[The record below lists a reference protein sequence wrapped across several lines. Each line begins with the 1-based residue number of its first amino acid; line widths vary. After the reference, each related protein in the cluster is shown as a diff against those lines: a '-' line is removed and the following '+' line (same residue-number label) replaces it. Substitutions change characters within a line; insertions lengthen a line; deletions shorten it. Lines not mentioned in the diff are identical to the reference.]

1 MKLEGQIALVT
12 GASRGIGA
20 AILLRLAQQGA
31 VVVGTA
37 TTENGAAQ
45 INADLKQAGLNGRG
59 LALDVCDEAQIS
71 TTVSF
76 VEKEYGAI
84 SILVNNAGITRDN
97 LAMRMKDEE
106 WDAVID
112 TNLKAV
118 FRVSRAVMRGMMK
131 ARAGR
136 IINISS
142 VVGYAGN
149 PGQANYCVTL
159 MRSFRGRIAL

>member
-1 MKLEGQIALVT
+1 M
-12 GASRGIGA
+12 
-20 AILLRLAQQGA
+20 
-31 VVVGTA
+31 
-37 TTENGAAQ
+37 
-45 INADLKQAGLNGRG
+45 
-59 LALDVCDEAQIS
+59 ALDVCDEAQINI
-71 TTVSF
+71 TVSF

-84 SILVNNAGITRDN
+84 FILVNNAGITRDN

-118 FRVSRAVMRGMMK
+118 FRMSRAVMRGMMK

-149 PGQANYCVTL
+149 PGQANSKRLQTEERDDCVEDSIYQT
-159 MRSFRGRIAL
+159 RYGCCQV